1 MKYSGIWVVI
11 PNQAWKTYG
20 EIKPKQEWNESD
32 NEKSEANPKAFYYIL
47 NGVSFDK
54 FCRIITCKIT
64 RGLGPFSSNK
74 WRHFHCEFVKIT
86 NFGCLIQKYKIR
98 YEETFFEFYI
108 GLTDFVLSC
117 VNLEER
123 IPESKVV

>member
-64 RGLGPFSSNK
+64 QEAWGILVVTSEGIS
-74 WRHFHCEFVKIT
+74 I
-86 NFGCLIQKYKIR
+86 
-98 YEETFFEFYI
+98 
-108 GLTDFVLSC
+108 
-117 VNLEER
+117 VNLLKLQ
-123 IPESKVV
+123 ILVA